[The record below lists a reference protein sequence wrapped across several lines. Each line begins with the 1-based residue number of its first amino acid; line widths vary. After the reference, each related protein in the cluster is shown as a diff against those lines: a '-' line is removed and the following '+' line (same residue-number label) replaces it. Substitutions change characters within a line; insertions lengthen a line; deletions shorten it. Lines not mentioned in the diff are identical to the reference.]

1 MNETERTA
9 RRLVESLLQY
19 GDIDLPDLEEEDK
32 ILVSIDG
39 KTVFLIRIDGS
50 LIHFTGFLGHAVTL
64 DRFNLGLLHENFKS
78 CSDVTGYRYS
88 IDPETGE
95 LIMSLT
101 TSTDA
106 MTQDQ
111 FIDEFERF
119 VMFSARWTNS
129 LAAGSEEIL
138 VADPRMDE
146 DDERDIPDDNISVHM
161 RV

>member
-1 MNETERTA
+1 MNEPERTA

-19 GDIDLPDLEEEDK
+19 CDIDSPDLEKEDK
-32 ILVSIDG
+32 VLVSIDG
-39 KTVFLIRIDGS
+39 KTVFLIRIDGG
-50 LIHFTGFLGHAVTL
+50 LIHLTGFLGQAVTQE
-64 DRFNLGLLHENFKS
+64 RFNLGLLHENFKS
-78 CSDVTGYRYS
+78 CSGVNAYRYA

-111 FIDEFERF
+111 FIGEFERF
-119 VMFSARWTNS
+119 VAFSARWTTS

-138 VADPRMDE
+138 VADPREDG
-146 DDERDIPDDNISVHM
+146 DDELDIPDDNISVHM